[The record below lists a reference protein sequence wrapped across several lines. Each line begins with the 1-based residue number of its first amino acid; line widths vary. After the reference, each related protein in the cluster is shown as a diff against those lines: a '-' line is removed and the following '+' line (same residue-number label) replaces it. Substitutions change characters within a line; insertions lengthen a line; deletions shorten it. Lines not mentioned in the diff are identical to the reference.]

1 MNPLEVISSCFQ
13 RATDPLDLVPRI
25 LSGACGPGGPQ
36 GWGQAGGRRG
46 RAVGSRWVVDPLRAL
61 GGKQEVRPLR
71 HPQRPVGIR
80 ARDSREPALLLSTQG
95 LGAGWGPSGS
105 RDSHL
110 PLGRV
115 ASSGSDTASLPETA
129 RAQRVCGR
137 ETDCRESLCLTDTSR
152 GGVFLVCGLL
162 RGMGSGGRGGRG
174 GPVCSLGTGASD
186 AA

>member
-1 MNPLEVISSCFQ
+1 MLSKGYGPSRFGAS
-13 RATDPLDLVPRI
+13 DPLRGLRAWRT
-25 LSGACGPGGPQ
+25 SGLGPGGWETGQ
-36 GWGQAGGRRG
+36 GGGFQVGGGPPPGPGRQARG
-46 RAVGSRWVVDPLRAL
+46 A
-61 GGKQEVRPLR
+61 PLR

>member
-1 MNPLEVISSCFQ
+1 MLSKGYGPSRFGAS
-13 RATDPLDLVPRI
+13 DPLRGLRAWRT
-25 LSGACGPGGPQ
+25 SGLGPGGWETGQ
-36 GWGQAGGRRG
+36 GGGFQVGGGPPPGPGRQARGAPPATSAEARRDQGAGLQGASPPAEHAGAGG
-46 RAVGSRWVVDPLRAL
+46 
-61 GGKQEVRPLR
+61 
-71 HPQRPVGIR
+71 
-80 ARDSREPALLLSTQG
+80 G